1 MNIFSTK
8 FYILVHVY
16 YQWIRFTG
24 FDLKKYY
31 FLLID
36 SFLYSN
42 YNNNKLHHNL
52 HEVALIINFK
62 DLLIGEAI
70 DIIIQSMFFNE
81 RNCCII
87 NLND

>member
-1 MNIFSTK
+1 MNRFSTK
-8 FYILVHVY
+8 FYILVHVCVLSVDLV
-16 YQWIRFTG
+16 TG

-42 YNNNKLHHNL
+42 YNNYKLHHNL

-70 DIIIQSMFFNE
+70 DIIIQSMFLMKE
-81 RNCCII
+81 TVVS
-87 NLND
+87 